1 MSLQSEILEIIDDA
15 LAVIRN
21 PLSSYGSLC
30 YYQGFLTGLL
40 LTAKNEQLVKKL
52 QEALDLV
59 DTKLE
64 GDVFW

>member
-1 MSLQSEILEIIDDA
+1 MSVQSEISEIIDDA
-15 LAVIRN
+15 LAVVRN

-40 LTAKNEQLVKKL
+40 LTEKNEQLVKKL

>member
-1 MSLQSEILEIIDDA
+1 MSVQSEFSEIINDA
-15 LAVIRN
+15 LAVARN
-21 PLSSYGSLC
+21 PLSSYGDLC
-30 YYQGFLTGLL
+30 YYQGFLNGLL

-64 GDVFW
+64 RDVFW

>member
-1 MSLQSEILEIIDDA
+1 MSVQDEISAVINDA
-15 LAVIRN
+15 LAVVRN
-21 PLSSYGSLC
+21 PLSSYGDLC
-30 YYQGFLTGLL
+30 YYQGFLNGLL

>member
-1 MSLQSEILEIIDDA
+1 MSVQNKISEIIDDA
-15 LAVIRN
+15 LAVVRN

-30 YYQGFLTGLL
+30 YYQGFLSGLL